1 MQSVPPTGD
10 SWLHEIK
17 IDGWRCQLVK
27 EGRRIHFFSR
37 RGNDLHRRL
46 GSFAEYFTSLA
57 AKSATIDGELTV
69 AAADGRPDFY
79 GLSGAMRKRKRDL
92 MFVAF
97 DILELD
103 GKDLRNEPL
112 ERRRELLADLLERS
126 GIGCVCFSESFDD
139 GPALLK
145 ACAGLGLEGIV
156 SKRRDAPYR
165 AGKRPELI
173 KLKTSEWREANRERW
188 KLFQRPAD

>member
-46 GSFAEYFTSLA
+46 SSFADAFQGLR

-69 AAADGRPDFY
+69 AIPMAGRTST
-79 GLSGAMRKRKRDL
+79 GC
-92 MFVAF
+92 
-97 DILELD
+97 
-103 GKDLRNEPL
+103 
-112 ERRRELLADLLERS
+112 LAPCDA
-126 GIGCVCFSESFDD
+126 ES
-139 GPALLK
+139 A
-145 ACAGLGLEGIV
+145 
-156 SKRRDAPYR
+156 
-165 AGKRPELI
+165 
-173 KLKTSEWREANRERW
+173 T
-188 KLFQRPAD
+188 